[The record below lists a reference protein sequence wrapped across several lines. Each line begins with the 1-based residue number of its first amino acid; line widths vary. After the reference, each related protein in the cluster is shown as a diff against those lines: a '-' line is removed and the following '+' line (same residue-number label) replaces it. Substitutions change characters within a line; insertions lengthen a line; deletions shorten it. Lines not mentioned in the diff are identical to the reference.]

1 MAELEHVS
9 GLAIIGMQVMAPG
22 SKGIERFGRSV
33 YRGLPPTGQLEA
45 GVTLAEAVQ
54 SCTRGLLQSAAM
66 SEEQVRVIV
75 LSGGP
80 EKNVDLRILHTAAVQ
95 NPQIESSS
103 AGLTLGR
110 EGLRIAQALGV
121 AADWLESEETEAVL
135 LVEANPGEGS
145 ACAILLVLEKF
156 AVENGKTVYAVV
168 AGAAQAGGGPTGP
181 AVVENA
187 CRQALRSASTHP
199 EWVGL
204 VVTASLN
211 SFTIHT
217 GEEQGLLAAYLTGR
231 EQITAL
237 SGSPAGLLG
246 LVKAAWCVYWR
257 ILPGTPG
264 WNGPE
269 QPQVWQR
276 SPFYVPANSRPWFL
290 PAGQKRR
297 LAAYNVLSPE
307 GSFAHILLDEG
318 KRKVERPYT
327 ALKQEALYLFPLA
340 AGSTR
345 QLLEKLEELQLQIT
359 DAADTA
365 NLARHRYQQFQ
376 SEKLAAGCSTCLMA
390 RTPEELQR
398 EISFALNGIPAADE
412 KQVDWQ
418 TPLGSYY
425 TPQPLGESGEVAF
438 VYPGAFNS
446 YLGVGCDL
454 FYLFPNLFD
463 RLVRMTSQA
472 GEILNEKMLYP
483 RSMAALSQPE
493 LDVIEARLNADPL
506 AMLISGT
513 VLAVIYTLLLREVF
527 DIHPTRAFGYSLGEI
542 SMMYAGG
549 VWVNGD
555 ETSAALQASPLF
567 HTRLAGP
574 QNAIREYWQMPAV
587 QQAEVTDHL
596 WDNYVLMAEA
606 DRVRQVISGE
616 QSVYLTHINTPRQ
629 VVIGGDPRA
638 CRRVIDSL
646 KCNALQAPFNYA
658 LHCAAMRSE
667 YEALVTLLS
676 SPVANQPDMVL
687 YSASTYQPMPV
698 ERQAIARQIA
708 GGLCA
713 CLDFPHLVQQAY
725 NGGGRIFIELG
736 AGSNCARW
744 VDESLKGKPHA
755 AFSINRKG
763 VDDHASLLRL
773 LARLVCH
780 RTQVDLKYLY

>member
-22 SKGIERFGRSV
+22 GEGIERFGRLV
-33 YRGLPPTGQLEA
+33 YHGLPPAGQLEG
-45 GVTLAEAVQ
+45 GVSLAEAAQ
-54 SCTRGLLQSAAM
+54 ACARGALQSAAVRQ
-66 SEEQVRVIV
+66 EQARVIA

-80 EKNVDLRILHTAAVQ
+80 ERD
-95 NPQIESSS
+95 
-103 AGLTLGR
+103 
-110 EGLRIAQALGV
+110 GLRIAQALGA
-121 AADWLESEETEAVL
+121 AADWLESGETEAAL
-135 LVEANPGEGS
+135 LVENNPGQGS
-145 ACAILLVLEKF
+145 ACAVLLALEKF
-156 AVENGKTVYAVV
+156 AVENSKTVYAVI
-168 AGAAQAGGGPTGP
+168 AGAAQVGEGETGP
-181 AVVENA
+181 VVVENA
-187 CRQALRSASTHP
+187 CRQALRSAAIAP

-211 SFTIHT
+211 NFTIHT
-217 GEEQGLLAAYLTGR
+217 GEVQDLPSVLRGLLAAYLSGS
-231 EQITAL
+231 ELITAL

-246 LVKAAWCVYWR
+246 LVKTAWCVYWG

-264 WNGPE
+264 WNGPS

-297 LAAYNVLSPE
+297 LAAYNELSPQ
-307 GSFAHILLDEG
+307 GSFAHILLCEG
-318 KRKVERPYT
+318 KRTVERPYT
-327 ALKQEALYLFPLA
+327 ALKQEGLFLFPLA
-340 AGSTR
+340 AGSIK
-345 QLLEKLEELQLQIT
+345 QLLEKLGELQLQIT
-359 DAADTA
+359 GVTDIAS
-365 NLARHRYQQFQ
+365 LARHRYQQFQ
-376 SEKLAAGCSTCLMA
+376 SEKLAVGCCTCLIA
-390 RTPEELQR
+390 RTPAELQR
-398 EISFALNGIPAADE
+398 EISFAVSGIPAADE
-412 KQVDWQ
+412 KQADWQ

-446 YLGVGCDL
+446 YLGVGRDL
-454 FYLFPNLFD
+454 FYLFPNLYD
-463 RLVRMTSQA
+463 RLDRMTGQA
-472 GEILNEKMLYP
+472 GEQLNEKMLYP

-493 LDVIEARLNADPL
+493 LDGIEARLNADPL
-506 AMLISGT
+506 AMLISGIT
-513 VLAVIYTLLLREVF
+513 LAVVYTLLLREVF

-549 VWVNGD
+549 VWANGD

-574 QNAIREYWQMPAV
+574 QNAIREYWQMSAV
-587 QQAEVTDHL
+587 PQAEATETL

-606 DRVRQVISGE
+606 DKVRQVTSGE
-616 QSVYLTHINTPRQ
+616 QSVYLTHINTPHQ

-638 CRRVIDSL
+638 CRRVIDAL

-667 YEALVTLLS
+667 YEALVKLLS
-676 SPVANQPDMVL
+676 WPVANQPDMVL

-725 NGGGRIFIELG
+725 AGGGRIFIELG

-763 VDDHASLLRL
+763 MDDHASLLRL

-780 RTQVDLKYLY
+780 RTQVDLKSLY

>member
-9 GLAIIGMQVMAPG
+9 GLAIIGMQVTLANQRVMTPG
-22 SKGIERFGRSV
+22 GEGIDRFGRLV
-33 YRGLPPTGQLEA
+33 YRGLPPAGQFA
-45 GVTLAEAVQ
+45 GSVTLVEAVQ
-54 SCTRGLLQSAAM
+54 TCVRDVLRSAAV
-66 SEEQVRVIV
+66 SEAQVRVIA
-75 LSGGP
+75 LSAGP
-80 EKNVDLRILHTAAVQ
+80 EK
-95 NPQIESSS
+95 
-103 AGLTLGR
+103 
-110 EGLRIAQALGV
+110 EGLHVAQALGV
-121 AADWLESEETEAVL
+121 AAHWLESEEAEAVL
-135 LVEANPGEGS
+135 LVETNPGEGS
-145 ACAILLVLEKF
+145 ACAVLLALEKF
-156 AVENGKTVYAVV
+156 AVENGKTVVAVI
-168 AGAAQAGGGPTGP
+168 AGAAQAGAGQTGP
-181 AVVENA
+181 AGVENA
-187 CRQALRSASTHP
+187 CRQALRSTSTQP
-199 EWVGL
+199 ERVGL
-204 VVTASLN
+204 VVTAGLN
-211 SFTIHT
+211 NFSSHT
-217 GEEQGLLAAYLTGR
+217 GEAQGLEAAYLTGS
-231 EQITAL
+231 ELITAL

-246 LVKAAWCVYWR
+246 LVKTAWCVYWR

-264 WNGPE
+264 WNGPA
-269 QPQVWQR
+269 QSQVWQR

-297 LAAYNVLSPE
+297 LAAYNMFSPE

-318 KRKVERPYT
+318 KTKVERAYT

-340 AGSTR
+340 AESIR
-345 QLLEKLEELQLQIT
+345 QLLEKLGELQLQIT
-359 DAADTA
+359 ETADLA
-365 NLARHRYQQFQ
+365 NLARQYYQRFQ
-376 SEKLAAGCSTCLMA
+376 SEKLAAGCCTCLMA

-398 EISFALNGIPAADE
+398 EISFAVSGIPAAHE
-412 KQVDWQ
+412 KKADWQ

-425 TPQPLGESGEVAF
+425 TPQPLGESGEVVF

-454 FYLFPNLFD
+454 FYLFPNLYD
-463 RLVRMTSQA
+463 RLDRITSQA

-483 RSMAALSQPE
+483 RSLAALSQPE
-493 LDVIEARLNADPL
+493 LDGIEARLNADPL
-506 AMLISGT
+506 GMLISGT
-513 VLAVIYTLLLREVF
+513 TLAVIYTLVLREVF
-527 DIHPTRAFGYSLGEI
+527 DIHPTHALGYSLGEI

-549 VWVNGD
+549 VWANGD

-574 QNAIREYWQMPAV
+574 QNAIREYWQMPAMP
-587 QQAEVTDHL
+587 QAERTEAL
-596 WDNYVLMAEA
+596 WDNHVLMAEA
-606 DRVRQVISGE
+606 DRVRQAISGE
-616 QSVYLTHINTPRQ
+616 ERVYLTHINTPRQ

-638 CRRVIDSL
+638 CRRVIDAL

-667 YEALVTLLS
+667 YEALVKLLS
-676 SPVANQPDMVL
+676 WPVANQPDMVL
-687 YSASTYQPMPV
+687 YSAATYQPMPV

-725 NGGGRIFIELG
+725 AGGGRIFIELG

-780 RTQVDLKYLY
+780 RTQVDLKLLY